1 MVLTDIVR
9 HHVALSLFP
18 LKKVVSKTIFKIL
31 ESYYIY
37 NNNRIS
43 LLLIYGVGFIDDR
56 IRNVIA
62 GKNDSSPKICLIQ
75 NKTISLST
83 NNLFHLAYEV
93 PDWHTE
99 FW

>member
-9 HHVALSLFP
+9 HHVAFMIAIFTYQSITGSGKIELSQWSLTF
-18 LKKVVSKTIFKIL
+18 F
-31 ESYYIY
+31 
-37 NNNRIS
+37 IS

-62 GKNDSSPKICLIQ
+62 GRNDSSPKICMIQ